1 MNLHFGL
8 GALSPC
14 SQRDSSLEA
23 GSYFR
28 AQELNSATSPPGA
41 RGYKQS
47 SLALAPFE
55 HKMYFKEAKT
65 GAKYIIRDMAQ
76 SMGENTE
83 KLFI

>member
-1 MNLHFGL
+1 MTLHFGL
-8 GALSPC
+8 GALPPC
-14 SQRDSSLEA
+14 SQRDSSLET
-23 GSYFR
+23 GCYFC

-47 SLALAPFE
+47 SLALASFD

-65 GAKYIIRDMAQ
+65 GTKYIIRDTAQ
-76 SMGENTE
+76 SMGVNTE